1 MIQVSD
7 TRVVSPDPRQALNA
21 VRTLRGIIARLGL
34 PDGARSEACGQLEQI
49 EEEIRTPDPD
59 RGVVTARLE
68 RFTEI
73 LIGAGV
79 DMTRR
84 SLIRSI
90 RQIAVWLG
98 PIGVPLVGRL
108 S

>member
-21 VRTLRGIIARLGL
+21 VRTLRGTIARLGL
-34 PDGARSEACGQLEQI
+34 PDGVRSAAGGALEQI
-49 EEEIRTPDPD
+49 EEEIRMPDPD

-73 LIGAGV
+73 LIAAGV

-90 RQIAVWLG
+90 RQIAAWLG
-98 PIGVPLVGRL
+98 PIGVPLVVRL
-108 S
+108 A